1 MIHLELVSEVDM
13 TDLKTELLQELRKID
28 GVEDRPSPVSG
39 GSALFYHD
47 KPFAHFHSENEL
59 DLRLTK
65 KIIKKLGLSHPP
77 DSVHHP
83 NRSPNSAWIEV
94 RFASTN
100 EIDNVLKL
108 VRLAV
113 AEL

>member
-1 MIHLELVSEVDM
+1 MR
-13 TDLKTELLQELRKID
+13 DLKAKLLERLRRID

-39 GSALFYHD
+39 GTALFHAG
-47 KPFAHFHSENEL
+47 KEFAHFHDANDL

-65 KIIKKLGLSHPP
+65 KVIRELALAHPS

-83 NRSPNSAWIEV
+83 DRSPNSPWIEV
-94 RFASTN
+94 RFRASADILRVV
-100 EIDNVLKL
+100 EL
-108 VRLAV
+108 VRRAV